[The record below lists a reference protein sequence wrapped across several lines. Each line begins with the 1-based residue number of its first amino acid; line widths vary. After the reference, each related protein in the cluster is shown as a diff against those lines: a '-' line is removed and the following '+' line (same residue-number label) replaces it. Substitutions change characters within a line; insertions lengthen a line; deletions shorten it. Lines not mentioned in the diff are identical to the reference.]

1 MRFMLLMMPRGC
13 RNAAPDAPP
22 NADAV
27 KAMMQYNDEL
37 RRAGVLVTLNG
48 FHPRSNGAFVSFAG
62 GQPTVIDGR
71 LAEAGGAA
79 GGYWMID
86 VRSKQEAIE
95 WASRCPATGNEVIE
109 IRQVQEFLDIPA
121 DVRELPSGVTA
132 LRPRLRQ
139 RANA

>member
-13 RNAAPDAPP
+13 RNAAPEAPP

-27 KAMMQYNDEL
+27 KAMMKYNDEL

-71 LAEAGGAA
+71 LAETGGAA
-79 GGYWMID
+79 GGYWLID
-86 VRSKQEAIE
+86 VLSKQEAIE

-109 IRQVQEFLDIPA
+109 IRQLQEFLDIPA
-121 DVRELPSGVTA
+121 DIRELPSGVTA